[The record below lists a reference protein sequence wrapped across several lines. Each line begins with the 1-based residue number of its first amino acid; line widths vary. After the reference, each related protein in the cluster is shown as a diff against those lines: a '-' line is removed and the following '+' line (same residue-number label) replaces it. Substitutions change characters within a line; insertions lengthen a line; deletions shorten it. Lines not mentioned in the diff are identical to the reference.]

1 MFMMHWGLLNKPFF
15 DPPYVG
21 VFLEAF
27 LTNGDWRILIANG
40 LQLVLAVALYWPFF
54 KIMEKQEEKEEL
66 ERLAS
71 KKADIFTSEDEALLE
86 DLDF

>member
-1 MFMMHWGLLNKPFF
+1 MTQEELK
-15 DPPYVG
+15 
-21 VFLEAF
+21 
-27 LTNGDWRILIANG
+27 
-40 LQLVLAVALYWPFF
+40 ALYD
-54 KIMEKQEEKEEL
+54 KQNTAEGYSAQQKL